1 MTDLAARRAADAERL
16 RTLVENYRAGE
27 DPDLSAFCRAL
38 WEMLYALIPA
48 LTRTKSKSGQHR
60 ILETHLHK
68 IGLPASPDLQY
79 IAGPVLWFAR
89 ERHVVPP
96 AQGDEHNAEPWDLD
110 PKRYEEA
117 GKSLE
122 EGRAAFGDW
131 MTNTLRELL
140 AEQQ

>member
-1 MTDLAARRAADAERL
+1 MTEKTAQKLADAERL
-16 RTLVENYRAGE
+16 RVLIEKYRTGE
-27 DPDLSAFCRAL
+27 DPDLSGLCRAL
-38 WEMLYALIPA
+38 WEILYSLVPS

-60 ILETHLHK
+60 ILERHLVA
-68 IGLPASPDLQY
+68 IGLPSSPDLQY

-96 AQGDEHNAEPWDLD
+96 AQDDEHGSESWDLD
-110 PKRYEEA
+110 AHRYEEA
-117 GKSLE
+117 GKALE

-131 MTNTLRELL
+131 MANTLRQLL